1 MMRFPALLTAT
12 LAKARIARIF
22 RFDNHR
28 RLLDFIDPAEVLHS
42 GSSHPVSHERIRDA
56 ISSSAEGVWIGGS
69 EPLDHPGIAHLV
81 RTLAP
86 NGHLIFL
93 ETNGTLLR
101 RRIHEFQPL
110 PRLFLVVCLDQQKK
124 PDFELAV
131 EGLRAAR
138 LSGFFT
144 VIRSTVGEATDFDE
158 LSRLRTL
165 LLEMDVDGW
174 LITAASGNPEVAARS
189 AEARR
194 LIPSAAWRRFSF
206 RVERELLAQKKGRE
220 SNSLPAAGKS
230 QAQGC
235 EGSVKVA

>member
-1 MMRFPALLTAT
+1 MRFPALLTTT
-12 LAKARIARIF
+12 LAKARIARVF
-22 RFDNHR
+22 RSGNHR
-28 RLLDFIDPAEVLHS
+28 RLLEFVDPIEVLHAR
-42 GSSHPVSHERIRDA
+42 SSHPVSHEKIRDA

-81 RTLAP
+81 RALTP
-86 NGHLIFL
+86 SGHLIFL

-110 PRLFLVVCLDQQKK
+110 GHLFLVVCLDPGRKL
-124 PDFELAV
+124 DFELAV

-144 VIRSTVGEATDFDE
+144 VVRSMVGDPPYFDE

-165 LLEMDVDGW
+165 LLEWDVDGW
-174 LITAASGNPEVAARS
+174 LITAISGNPEIAARS

-206 RVERELLAQKKGRE
+206 RVERELLARKKGTE
-220 SNSLPAAGKS
+220 SNSLTVAGNS
-230 QAQGC
+230 QVQGC
-235 EGSVKVA
+235 EGGVKVA